1 MVSLHVLVDPLPV
14 AATEL
19 LSSKKTGLVVPSST
33 ETVAEHVK
41 VLTLADLTVMVI
53 VTVIVPVNVVA
64 AGSSSS
70 SPAVAGTGRNAP
82 VWGSR
87 NPRMPRLAGA
97 FAAWPQTAGAAMR
110 QHVEINN
117 RIVVLISSPPRTHD

>member
-33 ETVAEHVK
+33 ETLAEQVK
-41 VLTLADLTVMVI
+41 LLTLADLTVMVI

-87 NPRMPRLAGA
+87 NPRMPRLGGVFAGSRCKSTTTGSLFSFRLLQELMA
-97 FAAWPQTAGAAMR
+97 DVTR
-110 QHVEINN
+110 
-117 RIVVLISSPPRTHD
+117 VVPLS